1 MKTSDRADRFLEL
14 VQEIELEL
22 FNFCCYL
29 ARNRPD
35 GEDLYQ
41 EALLKGLKAFGR
53 LRDRSK
59 FKSWIFQIAGNTFR
73 NQLKRSRKFGMYSL
87 EEIETDENG
96 ARLAVFA
103 DERAN
108 PEEDAIDSRL
118 RQKLLDAVGQLP
130 VRNREALIMF
140 SFHHMSIDEICRATG
155 SPPGT
160 VKSRI
165 HYARNKLRK
174 ILRGEEYRDLV
185 IHFKREVS

>member
-1 MKTSDRADRFLEL
+1 MKSSEKTDRFLEL

-29 ARNRPD
+29 ARNRSD

-41 EALLKGLKAFGR
+41 EALLKAFRAFNR
-53 LRDRSK
+53 LRDRTK

-73 NQLKRSRKFGMYSL
+73 NQLKRNKKFGMYSL
-87 EEIETDENG
+87 EEIESDENG
-96 ARLAVFA
+96 HRLAVFA
-103 DERAN
+103 DDKQN
-108 PEEDAIDSRL
+108 PEEDAVDTRL
-118 RQKLLDAVGQLP
+118 REKLLEAIAKLP
-130 VRNREALIMF
+130 MRNREALIMF
-140 SFHHMSIDEICRATG
+140 SFHHMSIDEICSVTG

-174 ILRGEEYRDLV
+174 ILHGEEYRDLV
-185 IHFKREVS
+185 VHFKREVS

>member
-1 MKTSDRADRFLEL
+1 M
-14 VQEIELEL
+14 
-22 FNFCCYL
+22 
-29 ARNRPD
+29 
-35 GEDLYQ
+35 
-41 EALLKGLKAFGR
+41 
-53 LRDRSK
+53 RDRSK

-96 ARLAVFA
+96 AKLAVFA

-118 RQKLLDAVGQLP
+118 REKLLDVVGQLP

-165 HYARNKLRK
+165 HYARNKLRQ